1 VKITSAA
8 AIAASGAEVLEGG
21 GMPALLG
28 FSTDTRALRDGDAFV
43 ALRGERFDGHA
54 YVAQA
59 LERGAQALVVEDA
72 SVVPAHVPALVVA
85 DTRIAYLALAGAAR
99 RASSVRVV
107 AVTGSAGKT
116 TTKAFVA
123 QILERLAGHEHVF
136 ATPLNENNE
145 IGVAKLLLGM
155 PEDAA
160 FGVVEFGA
168 RHYGEI
174 EPLARA
180 ALPEVA
186 VLTNIGEAHLEIFG
200 SRERLAETKWG
211 IFATGAVAVL
221 NSCDRESLARHGSL
235 AARPVWFGTEHVP
248 ELDGDAT
255 RVLVLHSA
263 ESDVLAVIGPAS
275 GERPLSGLYPAGIFV
290 PGEHNRE
297 NVAAAAAAAIALG
310 FPAAMVASA
319 LSSLA
324 LPSGRYERIELDL
337 GDVIYDAYNASMSGT
352 LATLSSF
359 AAEVASRRI
368 AVLGGM
374 AELGADAPR
383 MHAEI
388 GAAAARSN
396 LDRLLVGGEFAAD
409 IARGALDAGFDRSCI
424 VCYSD
429 NGEAISWLRK
439 HRRSG
444 DLVLLKASR
453 RYRLEEIVEGL
464 RAPHDAA

>member
-1 VKITSAA
+1 MKISSAA
-8 AIAASGAEVLEGG
+8 AVAASGARVLEAERL
-21 GMPALLG
+21 PAQFG
-28 FSTDTRALRDGDAFV
+28 VSTDTRAALAGDAFV

-59 LERGAQALVVEDA
+59 LERGASVLVVEDPGA
-72 SVVPAHVPALVVA
+72 VPPGTPALVVD
-85 DTRIAYLALAGAAR
+85 DTRAAYLAFGGVAR
-99 RASSVRVV
+99 RASRARIA

-116 TTKAFVA
+116 TTKTFLA
-123 QILERLAGHEHVF
+123 QILERLAGAAAVA
-136 ATPLNENNE
+136 ATPRNENNE

-155 PEDAA
+155 SEDAA

-186 VLTNIGEAHLEIFG
+186 VLTNVGEAHLEIFG
-200 SRERLAETKWG
+200 SPERLADTKWG
-211 IFATGAVAVL
+211 IFATGALPVL
-221 NSCDRESLARHGSL
+221 NACDPTSLARSASL
-235 AARPVWFGTEHVP
+235 SRAPLWFGTERAATFERDEARVLLLHAAG
-248 ELDGDAT
+248 GDA
-255 RVLVLHSA
+255 
-263 ESDVLAVIGPAS
+263 LAVIGPAA
-275 GERPLSGLYPAGIFV
+275 GEPPHSGLYPATVAI

-310 FPAAMVASA
+310 FPPAMVAASLAA
-319 LSSLA
+319 LS
-324 LPSGRYERIELDL
+324 LPSGRYERIELEF

-359 AAEVASRRI
+359 AAEAAARRI

-388 GAAAARSN
+388 GAAAARAK
-396 LDRLLVGGEFAAD
+396 LDRLLVGGEFAAE
-409 IARGALDAGFDRSCI
+409 IAQGALDAGFDRTCI
-424 VCYSD
+424 VRYSD

-439 HRRSG
+439 HRRPG

-453 RYRLEEIVEGL
+453 RYRLEEIVDGL
-464 RAPHDAA
+464 RASDAR